1 MSLINVTFIS
11 NTGSDLTGNNKSF
24 GYQKEKKKI
33 STTPLDPEHLK
44 VKDIEQDI
52 NLTKNY
58 YITISMQKI
67 SSIQKFN
74 FKIQQILGSHKLKD
88 LAYPKITEAIFSF
101 LEFVASC
108 KKSVYSICSF
118 LRYSQF

>member
-52 NLTKNY
+52 NLTKKLLHHYQHAKNQLN
-58 YITISMQKI
+58 SKI
-67 SSIQKFN
+67 
-74 FKIQQILGSHKLKD
+74 
-88 LAYPKITEAIFSF
+88 
-101 LEFVASC
+101 
-108 KKSVYSICSF
+108 
-118 LRYSQF
+118 